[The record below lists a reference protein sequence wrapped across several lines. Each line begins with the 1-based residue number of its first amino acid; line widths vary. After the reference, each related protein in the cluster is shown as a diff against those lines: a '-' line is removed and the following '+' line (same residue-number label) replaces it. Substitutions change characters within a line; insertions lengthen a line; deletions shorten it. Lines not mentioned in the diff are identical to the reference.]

1 VLFFP
6 FDYTFLLLIPA
17 LILAFY
23 AQSKVSSTYASLSRK
38 KARAGLAGWQVA
50 QELLGV
56 LGLPVKVEE
65 IPGALNDHY
74 DPTRDVLR
82 LSSSV
87 ARGASIA
94 DYGIVAHEVGHV
106 MQKKEGYS
114 FFTLR
119 STLVPV
125 AGFGSQLAL
134 PLFFIGLIFAFRP
147 LMDLGIIFF
156 SLAVLFQLIT
166 LPVEYDA
173 SRRAMVLLERSG
185 LVGLEERPLVR
196 EMLNAAAL
204 TYVAATAVAALQL
217 VRLFLLRESRD

>member
-1 VLFFP
+1 MFFLP

-17 LILAFY
+17 LILALY
-23 AQSKVSSTYASLSRK
+23 AQGRVTNTYALLARK
-38 KARAGLAGWQVA
+38 KAQAGLSGWQVA
-50 QELLGV
+50 QRLLDT
-56 LGLPVKVEE
+56 LGLHMKVEE
-65 IPGALNDHY
+65 IPGSLTDHY
-74 DPTRDVLR
+74 DPGRGVLR

-94 DYGIVAHEVGHV
+94 DYGIVAHEIGHV

-114 FFTLR
+114 FFAFR
-119 STLVPV
+119 SALVPV

-134 PLFFIGLIFAFRP
+134 PLFFIGLIFAIRP

-156 SLAVLFQLIT
+156 SLAVLFQLVT

-173 SRRAMVLLERSG
+173 SRKAMILLERTG
-185 LVGLEERPLVR
+185 LLGLDEKPLAQK
-196 EMLNAAAL
+196 MLNAAAL

-217 VRLFLLRESRD
+217 LRLFLLRESRD